1 MSLLIRLIRLYYTIF
16 SRVRGGDADI
26 IAQLERENAEDVQ
39 AGRRSRRGK
48 ESLQDARS
56 KYQFDLLQ
64 GDDTANKMMLQ

>member
-1 MSLLIRLIRLYYTIF
+1 MSLLIRLYHTI
-16 SRVRGGDADI
+16 SARVRGSDADI
-26 IAQLERENAEDVQ
+26 IEQLERENAEDVQ

-48 ESLQDARS
+48 EGLQDARS

>member
-1 MSLLIRLIRLYYTIF
+1 MSLLIRLYHTIF
-16 SRVRGGDADI
+16 ARARGDAALI
-26 IAQLERENAEDVQ
+26 EQLERQNAEDVQ

-48 ESLQDARS
+48 ENLQDARS